1 MKQERE
7 APDTQIETE
16 ADPLDALLGAVAA
29 PASQSLLESKESGP
43 TLPKRIDGVV
53 VGAIAELKDGQ
64 AWVTVVPGTEP
75 VIARSMVPISA
86 EDVGRAAALMF
97 EAGDPKRPLVM
108 GLVQDLS
115 GNAAGPASASS
126 GRIVG
131 VESDGERLTLSASK
145 EITLKCGAASI
156 TLTRA
161 GKVLIRGAYVLT
173 RSTGT
178 NRIQGGSVQIN

>member
-7 APDTQIETE
+7 APGTQIETE

-29 PASQSLLESKESGP
+29 PASQDPLESKASGP
-43 TLPKRIDGVV
+43 VLPKRIDGVV
-53 VGAIAELKDGQ
+53 VGLLVELKDGQ
-64 AWVTVVPGTEP
+64 AWVEVMPGTEP
-75 VIARSMVPISA
+75 VAARSMVSITA

-97 EAGDPKRPLVM
+97 EAGDPRRPLVM
-108 GLVQDLS
+108 GLVQDLT
-115 GNAAGPASASS
+115 GNAPST

-161 GKVLIRGAYVLT
+161 GKILIRGAYVLT

>member
-1 MKQERE
+1 MKDERE
-7 APDTQIETE
+7 AQQAPALTEE
-16 ADPLDALLGAVAA
+16 ADPLDALLGAVAG
-29 PASQSLLESKESGP
+29 PASSELLESKDAGAP
-43 TLPKRIDGVV
+43 MLPKRIDGVV
-53 VGAIAELKDGQ
+53 VGSIAELRDGQ
-64 AWVTVVPGTEP
+64 AWVEVLPGTDP
-75 VIARSMVPISA
+75 LPARSMVAISA

-108 GLVQDLS
+108 GLVQDLNGS
-115 GNAAGPASASS
+115 AGRAGST
-126 GRIVG
+126 VG